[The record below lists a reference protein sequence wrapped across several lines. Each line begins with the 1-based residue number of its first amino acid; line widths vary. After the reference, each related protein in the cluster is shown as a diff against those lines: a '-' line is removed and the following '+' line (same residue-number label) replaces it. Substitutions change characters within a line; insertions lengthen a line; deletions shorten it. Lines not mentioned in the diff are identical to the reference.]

1 MFSKKLT
8 HLLAVGVTALFLG
21 ATSLHA
27 QSVPP
32 PPPPD
37 ADGDT
42 VPDDV
47 DLCPDTDLTATTVV
61 IDGVDTGI
69 PNSEGVNEAGC
80 SFADVINAMID
91 ECALNAKNHGKFVSC
106 VSHQTNA
113 LKKLKII
120 TGKQKGKIQSIV
132 AHMLPSSTP
141 LPPPQ

>member
-27 QSVPP
+27 QLVT

-37 ADGDT
+37 TDGDGIA
-42 VPDDV
+42 DDV
-47 DLCPDTDLTATTVV
+47 DDCPTSDFSATVV

-69 PNSEGVNEAGC
+69 PNSEDVNENGC
-80 SFADVINAMID
+80 TFADVINAMID

-132 AHMLPSSTP
+132 AHMLPSTP

>member
-32 PPPPD
+32 PPD
-37 ADGDT
+37 ADGDG

-47 DLCPDTDLTATTVV
+47 DECPNTDLSATTVV
-61 IDGVDTGI
+61 IDGFDTGI
-69 PNSEGVNEAGC
+69 PNSEDVNEAGC

-91 ECALNAKNHGKFVSC
+91 ECALNAKNHGKFVRC
-106 VSHQTNA
+106 VAHQTNA
-113 LKKLKII
+113 LKRLKII
-120 TGKQKGKIQSIV
+120 TGKQKGKIQSI
-132 AHMLPSSTP
+132 AARLP
-141 LPPPQ
+141 LP

>member
-27 QSVPP
+27 QSEPPP

-37 ADGDT
+37 ADGDG
-42 VPDDV
+42 VPDDA

-69 PNSEGVNEAGC
+69 PNTFNEATGC
-80 SFADVINAMID
+80 TFAQVVEDIFD
-91 ECALNAKNHGKFVSC
+91 DCAATAKNHGKFVSC
-106 VSHQTNA
+106 VAHQTNA

-120 TGKQKGKIQSIV
+120 TGKQKGKLQSLA
-132 AHMLPSSTP
+132 AHMSIP
-141 LPPPQ
+141 

>member
-27 QSVPP
+27 AEPVPP
-32 PPPPD
+32 TPVD
-37 ADGDT
+37 TDLDG
-42 VPDDV
+42 VPDED
-47 DLCPDTDLTATTVV
+47 DLCPETDLTATTVV

-132 AHMLPSSTP
+132 AHMSPSIP
-141 LPPPQ
+141 APPQ